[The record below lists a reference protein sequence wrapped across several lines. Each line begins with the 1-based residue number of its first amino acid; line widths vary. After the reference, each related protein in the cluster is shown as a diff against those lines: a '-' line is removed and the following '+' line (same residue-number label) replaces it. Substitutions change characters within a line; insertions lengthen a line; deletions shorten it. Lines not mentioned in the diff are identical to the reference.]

1 MSQEII
7 DEKVLEL
14 IDRSLLEHPDIG
26 YVSPDSVEKGIVQ
39 CGQTDGCVIRFVRG

>member
-26 YVSPDSVEKGIVQ
+26 YVSLEGRMRS
-39 CGQTDGCVIRFVRG
+39 DGWMCYQIC